1 MDCGM
6 MNGIGSRIFFLGGR
20 AMSAARRRT
29 IGCSSTRF
37 SIAIGRA
44 FPGRFGGPFW
54 FVEKHA
60 PKRYGSTSGCP
71 LNLHGLRRTD
81 TLRTLVVTLSLEPLA
96 DSAHWRR
103 VCSPRL

>member
-1 MDCGM
+1 MDRDGLRDDEWD
-6 MNGIGSRIFFLGGR
+6 RIKDFLPGR
-20 AMSAARRRT
+20 EGMSAARRRT
-29 IGCSSTRF
+29 IGFSSTRF

-81 TLRTLVVTLSLEPLA
+81 TLRTLAACRT
-96 DSAHWRR
+96 
-103 VCSPRL
+103 